1 MAATSNPNKN
11 ATPLA
16 NLTLQEAIDKAQ
28 RDMVLEVADHS
39 LLTIAS
45 LVGKDSIDLSPQFQ
59 RRDRW
64 TVKQQSTLIESFF
77 LNLPVPPVYLS
88 EEDDGIFSVIDGKQ
102 RISAIR
108 DFFADALTLQGLERL
123 PQAEGLRYSE
133 LDRSIQ
139 GKLDKRPIRAV
150 TILGQSDAT
159 LKYEVFLRLNREG
172 EVLNAQEIRNVA
184 FSGPFNSAV
193 YSLAENE
200 FLRTRIKATTPKSG
214 AYKNMLDAEYVL
226 RFLMLSEGWHS
237 FKGDFREALDSFAF
251 EHRNADERTISRFES
266 KFNRAIDACEG
277 IFGSQAF
284 RRPGGRD
291 EAIAAMFDAEMV
303 ALSQLSNEQLRK
315 LNANTS
321 TVWESL
327 TELAEDSEF
336 EKSVRSGTNTP
347 GRVKYRIS
355 NMISMFDEVLSR
367 S

>member
-1 MAATSNPNKN
+1 MAARSNLSKKD
-11 ATPLA
+11 TPLA
-16 NLTLQEAIDKAQ
+16 DLTLQAAIEKAQ

-64 TVKQQSTLIESFF
+64 TARQQSTLIESFL

-88 EEDDGIFSVIDGKQ
+88 EEADGVFSVIDGKQ

-108 DFFADALTLQGLERL
+108 DFFADELLLQGLERL
-123 PQAEGLRYSE
+123 PQAEGLRYSD
-133 LDRSIQ
+133 LDRSTQ

-150 TILGQSDAT
+150 TILGQSDST

-184 FSGPFNSAV
+184 FSGPFNNAV
-193 YSLAENE
+193 YRMAENH
-200 FLRTRIKATTPKSG
+200 FLRSRIKATTFRSG

-226 RFLMLSEGWHS
+226 RFLMLSEGWQN

-251 EHRNADERTISRFES
+251 NNRDSNAAIIRRFEV
-266 KFNRAIDACEG
+266 KFNRAIGACEN

-291 EAIAAMFDAEMV
+291 EAIAAMYDAEMV
-303 ALSQLSNEQLRK
+303 ALSRLTDAQLKTLHTK
-315 LNANTS
+315 TAA
-321 TVWESL
+321 VWESL
-327 TELAEDSEF
+327 SKLAEDSEF

-355 NMISMFDEVLSR
+355 SMIAMFDEVLSG